1 MTMNLPTVPELK
13 AQARLLRQAMAERGT
28 TLPHCAVLELVA
40 QSHGAR
46 DWNTLSARAGRE
58 TATDRPHFAV
68 GDRVRGR
75 YLNQLFEGR
84 ILSLT
89 ALSGGE
95 LFNVVI
101 HFDEPVDVVTFDSFS
116 AFRQR
121 ITAKVDARGISP
133 RKTSNGIP
141 HLVLNATA

>member
-1 MTMNLPTVPELK
+1 MTTTVPTVTELK
-13 AQARLLRQAMAERGT
+13 TQARLLRQAMAGRGT
-28 TLPHCAVLELVA
+28 TLPHSAALELVA

-46 DWNTLSARAGRE
+46 DWNTLSARADSESTTGK
-58 TATDRPHFAV
+58 PQFGV
-68 GDRVRGR
+68 GDHVRGR
-75 YLNQLFEGR
+75 YLNQPFEGR
-84 ILSLT
+84 ILSVA
-89 ALSGGE
+89 ALAGGG

-121 ITAKVDARGISP
+121 VTAKVNAQGVSP

-141 HLVLNATA
+141 HLVLDR